1 MPPGTRSDRVNG
13 SARPAAQMLGAEE
26 VRDVWVEEVFV
37 ILDCESQPV
46 P

>member
-1 MPPGTRSDRVNG
+1 M
-13 SARPAAQMLGAEE
+13 QMLGADE

-37 ILDCESQPV
+37 MIDCQSQPT